1 MAANLYRLLTS
12 FPQALDSARS
22 LTGQLMQFGSTLLG
36 LIERRDAEAM
46 SELLQNQAGEL
57 MLSSLRM
64 QEQALTELDAE
75 KKTLEQSRA
84 GAQSRVDSYRALYD
98 ENVSAEEK
106 RTMDLYL
113 SSAIL
118 STSIG
123 VLDMAA
129 AAADMAP
136 NIFGVAVGG
145 SRWGGIPKAI
155 GAGMSLAASATK
167 ITADN
172 ISQSEAWRRRR
183 QEWEIQKNNA
193 ESEIRQIDAQLE
205 ALAVRRTATEMQR
218 EHMEIQQAQTQA
230 QLEFL
235 QRKFSNKALYSWL
248 RGRLAS
254 IYYRFYDLTAAR
266 CMMAE
271 KAYAW
276 QTNDTATRYIKSG
289 AWQSNNAGLMA
300 GESLLLNLAEMEQ
313 AWLKRDSRSLEVT
326 RTVSLAAVYRTDNV
340 TLAEG
345 IADLLKGNGSG
356 NIPASTGLSMTADNQ
371 LHAAFNLKALNIKDD
386 YPEALGTT
394 RRIKQISVTLP
405 ALVEPYQD
413 MRAIFRYGGNSLPA
427 GCKAIALSHGINDD
441 GLFRLDFN
449 DGRWLP
455 FEGIPV
461 DDDNSL
467 TLSFPDATGEKQK
480 PLLLSLTDIIIHI
493 RYTIC

>member
-1 MAANLYRLLTS
+1 
-12 FPQALDSARS
+12 
-22 LTGQLMQFGSTLLG
+22 
-36 LIERRDAEAM
+36 
-46 SELLQNQAGEL
+46 
-57 MLSSLRM
+57 
-64 QEQALTELDAE
+64 
-75 KKTLEQSRA
+75 
-84 GAQSRVDSYRALYD
+84 
-98 ENVSAEEK
+98 
-106 RTMDLYL
+106 
-113 SSAIL
+113 
-118 STSIG
+118 
-123 VLDMAA
+123 
-129 AAADMAP
+129 
-136 NIFGVAVGG
+136 
-145 SRWGGIPKAI
+145 
-155 GAGMSLAASATK
+155 
-167 ITADN
+167 
-172 ISQSEAWRRRR
+172 
-183 QEWEIQKNNA
+183 
-193 ESEIRQIDAQLE
+193 
-205 ALAVRRTATEMQR
+205 
-218 EHMEIQQAQTQA
+218 
-230 QLEFL
+230 
-235 QRKFSNKALYSWL
+235 
-248 RGRLAS
+248 
-254 IYYRFYDLTAAR
+254 
-266 CMMAE
+266 
-271 KAYAW
+271 
-276 QTNDTATRYIKSG
+276 
-289 AWQSNNAGLMA
+289 
-300 GESLLLNLAEMEQ
+300 MEQ